1 MIYQRTVV
9 IQTTKGS
16 KNFGNTKRM
25 IPRSFASYW
34 ITIMFLLLT
43 TACTEQVK
51 QAEPINRLPHI
62 YPDYIGVTIPE
73 GIAPLNFHVL
83 EPSIEKVDI
92 HITGSQ
98 EGELHVQDQWAKFNI
113 KEWRKL
119 TKANQGGSLNI
130 QVQAKR
136 KDGQWQVYKD
146 FKIYVSENPLEDYGL
161 TYRRI
166 QPGYEVGG
174 NIGIYQRDLH
184 SFEEI
189 PLMQESAVPGRCF
202 NCHTP
207 NRTNPEVFTLQVRG
221 EGGGTLV
228 QKDGVQTWYNTKTEQ
243 TKAAGSYASWHP
255 DGRYCAYAA
264 NAVHQSFFVGK
275 DRNIEVYHSFSN
287 IVVLDTQT
295 GELIVSPLLNTE
307 ALEIFPAFSADG
319 KTLFFSTSENCN
331 VPAEYEK
338 VKCSL
343 CAIPF
348 DAETGSF
355 GNQVDTLLHGPTT
368 DKSYIQARPS
378 YDGRWLMYV
387 RAERSNFP
395 VSQKEADLWLMDLQ
409 TGKVRSLDEANSPQ
423 TESYPN
429 WSSNSQWFVF
439 SSKRQDGLHSWAYI
453 AGIDKEGKVT
463 KPFLLPQENP
473 LKYYRNMF
481 DSFNC
486 PDFTS
491 TQVDFDVRIA
501 RENLF
506 SNDRVQVK
514 IKE

>member
-1 MIYQRTVV
+1 M
-9 IQTTKGS
+9 
-16 KNFGNTKRM
+16 
-25 IPRSFASYW
+25 
-34 ITIMFLLLT
+34 
-43 TACTEQVK
+43 
-51 QAEPINRLPHI
+51 
-62 YPDYIGVTIPE
+62 
-73 GIAPLNFHVL
+73 
-83 EPSIEKVDI
+83 
-92 HITGSQ
+92 
-98 EGELHVQDQWAKFNI
+98 
-113 KEWRKL
+113 
-119 TKANQGGSLNI
+119 
-130 QVQAKR
+130 
-136 KDGQWQVYKD
+136 
-146 FKIYVSENPLEDYGL
+146 
-161 TYRRI
+161 
-166 QPGYEVGG
+166 
-174 NIGIYQRDLH
+174 
-184 SFEEI
+184 
-189 PLMQESAVPGRCF
+189 
-202 NCHTP
+202 
-207 NRTNPEVFTLQVRG
+207 
-221 EGGGTLV
+221 
-228 QKDGVQTWYNTKTEQ
+228 
-243 TKAAGSYASWHP
+243 
-255 DGRYCAYAA
+255 
-264 NAVHQSFFVGK
+264 
-275 DRNIEVYHSFSN
+275 
-287 IVVLDTQT
+287 
-295 GELIVSPLLNTE
+295 
-307 ALEIFPAFSADG
+307 
-319 KTLFFSTSENCN
+319 
-331 VPAEYEK
+331 
-338 VKCSL
+338 KCSL

-491 TQVDFDVRIA
+491 TQVDFDVRTA
-501 RENLF
+501 RESLF

-514 IKE
+514 IK

>member
-25 IPRSFASYW
+25 IPRSFASFW
-34 ITIMFLLLT
+34 MTIMFLLLT

-113 KEWRKL
+113 KEWREL

-130 QVQAKR
+130 QVRAKR

-319 KTLFFSTSENCN
+319 KILFFSTSENCN

-395 VSQKEADLWLMDLQ
+395 ISQKEADLWLRIYKPGRSVAWMKRTVLKRKAIQ
-409 TGKVRSLDEANSPQ
+409 TGVAIANGSYSPA
-423 TESYPN
+423 N
-429 WSSNSQWFVF
+429 
-439 SSKRQDGLHSWAYI
+439 
-453 AGIDKEGKVT
+453 GKMVCT
-463 KPFLLPQENP
+463 VGHISPV
-473 LKYYRNMF
+473 
-481 DSFNC
+481 
-486 PDFTS
+486 S
-491 TQVDFDVRIA
+491 TRKA
-501 RENLF
+501 
-506 SNDRVQVK
+506 K
-514 IKE
+514 

>member
-1 MIYQRTVV
+1 M
-9 IQTTKGS
+9 
-16 KNFGNTKRM
+16 
-25 IPRSFASYW
+25 A
-34 ITIMFLLLT
+34 
-43 TACTEQVK
+43 
-51 QAEPINRLPHI
+51 
-62 YPDYIGVTIPE
+62 
-73 GIAPLNFHVL
+73 
-83 EPSIEKVDI
+83 
-92 HITGSQ
+92 
-98 EGELHVQDQWAKFNI
+98 
-113 KEWRKL
+113 
-119 TKANQGGSLNI
+119 
-130 QVQAKR
+130 
-136 KDGQWQVYKD
+136 D
-146 FKIYVSENPLEDYGL
+146 FCL

-174 NIGIYQRDLH
+174 NIGIYQRDIH
-184 SFEEI
+184 TFEETA
-189 PLMQESAVPGRCF
+189 LMQESAVPGRCF

-207 NRTNPEVFTLQVRG
+207 NRTNPETFTLQVRG

-228 QKDGVQTWYNTKTEQ
+228 QKNGVQTWYNTKTDQ

-295 GELIVSPLLNTE
+295 GELIVSPLLNTD

-319 KTLFFSTSENCN
+319 KTLYFSTSENCN

-343 CAIPF
+343 CAISF
-348 DAETGSF
+348 DVTTGTF
-355 GNQVDTLLHGPTT
+355 GHQVDTLLHGPAT

-378 YDGRWLMYV
+378 YDGRWLMFC

-395 VSQKEADLWLMDLQ
+395 VSQKESDLWLMDLQ
-409 TGKVRSLDEANSPQ
+409 TGKFRSLDEVNSPR

-429 WSSNSQWFVF
+429 WSSNSHWFVF
-439 SSKRQDGLHSWAYI
+439 SSKSEDGLHSRAYL
-453 AGIDKEGKVT
+453 ASIDEEGKVT

-486 PDFTS
+486 PDFTQF
-491 TQVDFDVRIA
+491 QVDFDIRTA
-501 RENLF
+501 RKNLF
-506 SNDRVQVK
+506 SNERIQVK

>member
-1 MIYQRTVV
+1 
-9 IQTTKGS
+9 
-16 KNFGNTKRM
+16 
-25 IPRSFASYW
+25 
-34 ITIMFLLLT
+34 
-43 TACTEQVK
+43 
-51 QAEPINRLPHI
+51 
-62 YPDYIGVTIPE
+62 
-73 GIAPLNFHVL
+73 
-83 EPSIEKVDI
+83 
-92 HITGSQ
+92 
-98 EGELHVQDQWAKFNI
+98 
-113 KEWRKL
+113 
-119 TKANQGGSLNI
+119 
-130 QVQAKR
+130 
-136 KDGQWQVYKD
+136 
-146 FKIYVSENPLEDYGL
+146 
-161 TYRRI
+161 
-166 QPGYEVGG
+166 
-174 NIGIYQRDLH
+174 
-184 SFEEI
+184 
-189 PLMQESAVPGRCF
+189 MQESAVPGRCF

-207 NRTNPEVFTLQVRG
+207 NRTNPETFTLQVRG

-228 QKDGVQTWYNTKTEQ
+228 QKNGVQTWYNTKTDQ

-295 GELIVSPLLNTE
+295 GELIVSPLLNTD

-319 KTLFFSTSENCN
+319 KTLYFSTSENCN

-343 CAIPF
+343 CAISF
-348 DAETGSF
+348 DATTGTF
-355 GNQVDTLLHGPTT
+355 GHQVDTLLHGPAT

-378 YDGRWLMYV
+378 YDGRWLMFC

-395 VSQKEADLWLMDLQ
+395 VSQKESDLWLMDLQ
-409 TGKVRSLDEANSPQ
+409 TGKFRCLDEVNSPR

-429 WSSNSQWFVF
+429 WSSNSHWFVF
-439 SSKRQDGLHSWAYI
+439 SSKSEDGLHSRAYL
-453 AGIDKEGKVT
+453 ASIDEEGKVT

-491 TQVDFDVRIA
+491 SQVEFDIRTA

-506 SNDRVQVK
+506 SSERVQVK

>member
-25 IPRSFASYW
+25 IPRFFASFW
-34 ITIMFLLLT
+34 MTIMFLLLT

-113 KEWRKL
+113 KEWREL

-255 DGRYCAYAA
+255 YGRYCAYAA

-331 VPAEYEK
+331 VPAEYEQ

-355 GNQVDTLLHGPTT
+355 GNQVDTLLHGQTT

>member
-25 IPRSFASYW
+25 IPRSFASFW
-34 ITIMFLLLT
+34 MTIMFLLLT

-136 KDGQWQVYKD
+136 NDGQWQVYKD

-355 GNQVDTLLHGPTT
+355 GTQVDTLLHGPTT

-506 SNDRVQVK
+506 SDDRVQVK

>member
-1 MIYQRTVV
+1 M
-9 IQTTKGS
+9 
-16 KNFGNTKRM
+16 
-25 IPRSFASYW
+25 
-34 ITIMFLLLT
+34 
-43 TACTEQVK
+43 
-51 QAEPINRLPHI
+51 
-62 YPDYIGVTIPE
+62 D
-73 GIAPLNFHVL
+73 
-83 EPSIEKVDI
+83 
-92 HITGSQ
+92 
-98 EGELHVQDQWAKFNI
+98 
-113 KEWRKL
+113 
-119 TKANQGGSLNI
+119 
-130 QVQAKR
+130 
-136 KDGQWQVYKD
+136 D
-146 FKIYVSENPLEDYGL
+146 FGL

-174 NIGIYQRDLH
+174 NIGIYQRDIH
-184 SFEEI
+184 TFEETA
-189 PLMQESAVPGRCF
+189 LMQESAVPGRCF

-207 NRTNPEVFTLQVRG
+207 NRTNPETFTLQVRG

-228 QKDGVQTWYNTKTEQ
+228 QKNGVQTWYNTKTEQ

-255 DGRYCAYAA
+255 EGRYCAYAA

-295 GELIVSPLLNTE
+295 GELIVSPLLNTD

-319 KTLFFSTSENCN
+319 KTLYFSTSENCN

-343 CAIPF
+343 CAISF
-348 DAETGSF
+348 DATTGTF
-355 GNQVDTLLHGPTT
+355 GHQVDTLLHGPAT

-378 YDGRWLMYV
+378 YDGRWLMFC

-395 VSQKEADLWLMDLQ
+395 VSQKESDLWLMDLQ
-409 TGKVRSLDEANSPQ
+409 TGKFRCLDEVNSPQ

-429 WSSNSQWFVF
+429 WSSNSHWFVF
-439 SSKRQDGLHSWAYI
+439 SSKSEDGLHSRAYL
-453 AGIDKEGKVT
+453 ASIDEEGKVT

-491 TQVDFDVRIA
+491 SQVEFDIRTA

-506 SNDRVQVK
+506 SNERVQVK